1 MGGAAPYLAPSVRFW
16 FRVVPYSLG
25 YCDRYAQLRCVV
37 EPGDKH
43 QDFPYLL
50 YLHQRSLDFALAYFP
65 LKFRLPSRLNHFM
78 MLTTTITTANLAL
91 DLSHLRFTHEQFVQL
106 CETNQELRLELTAN
120 GELIIMPPAFSESS
134 KQNSDLNGQVW
145 LWNRTTQLGDTF
157 DSSGGFTLP
166 NGAERAPDVS
176 WVEKSRLEGVSL
188 NQFLPLAPDF
198 VIELRSSS
206 DRLSLLQKKMQEY
219 QDNGVR
225 LGWLINPQDRQVE
238 IYRIGKDKQV
248 VQSPTQLSGEDVLA
262 GFTLDLTT
270 VW

>member
-1 MGGAAPYLAPSVRFW
+1 
-16 FRVVPYSLG
+16 
-25 YCDRYAQLRCVV
+25 
-37 EPGDKH
+37 
-43 QDFPYLL
+43 
-50 YLHQRSLDFALAYFP
+50 
-65 LKFRLPSRLNHFM
+65 
-78 MLTTTITTANLAL
+78 MLTTTTDRTNLSL
-91 DLSHLRFTHEQFVQL
+91 DLSQIRFIHEQFVQL
-106 CETNQELRLELTAN
+106 CETNQELRLELTAT

-134 KQNSDLNGQVW
+134 KQNLDLSGQVW
-145 LWNRTTQLGDTF
+145 LWNRTAKLGETF

-206 DRLSLLQKKMQEY
+206 DRLSELQTKMQEY

-225 LGWLINPQDRQVE
+225 LGWSINPQDRQVE
-238 IYRIGKDKQV
+238 IYRLGKDKQV
-248 VQSPTQLSGEDVLA
+248 VQSPTQLSGEDVLVE
-262 GFTLDLTT
+262 FTLDLTT

>member
-1 MGGAAPYLAPSVRFW
+1 
-16 FRVVPYSLG
+16 
-25 YCDRYAQLRCVV
+25 
-37 EPGDKH
+37 
-43 QDFPYLL
+43 
-50 YLHQRSLDFALAYFP
+50 
-65 LKFRLPSRLNHFM
+65 
-78 MLTTTITTANLAL
+78 MLTTTTDRTNLSL

-134 KQNSDLNGQVW
+134 KRNFDLAGQLW
-145 LWNRTTQLGDTF
+145 QWNRKNQFGEAF

-176 WVEKSRLEGVSL
+176 WVEKSRLVDLSL

-198 VIELRSSS
+198 LIELRSSS
-206 DRLSLLQKKMQEY
+206 DRLSKLQNKMQEY
-219 QDNGVR
+219 QANGVR

-238 IYRIGKDKQV
+238 IYRLGKDKQV

-262 GFTLDLTT
+262 GFILDLTT

>member
-1 MGGAAPYLAPSVRFW
+1 
-16 FRVVPYSLG
+16 
-25 YCDRYAQLRCVV
+25 
-37 EPGDKH
+37 
-43 QDFPYLL
+43 
-50 YLHQRSLDFALAYFP
+50 
-65 LKFRLPSRLNHFM
+65 
-78 MLTTTITTANLAL
+78 MLTTTTDRTNLSL
-91 DLSHLRFTHEQFVQL
+91 DLSQIRFTHEQFVQL
-106 CETNQELRLELTAN
+106 CQTNQELRLELTAN
-120 GELIIMPPAFSESS
+120 GELIVMPPAFSESS
-134 KQNSDLNGQVW
+134 KQNSDLSGQVW
-145 LWNRTTQLGDTF
+145 LWNRTAKLGETF
-157 DSSGGFTLP
+157 DSSGGFVLP

-198 VIELRSSS
+198 VIELRSGS
-206 DRLSLLQKKMQEY
+206 DRLSPLQKKMQEY

-238 IYRIGKDKQV
+238 IYRLGKDKQV